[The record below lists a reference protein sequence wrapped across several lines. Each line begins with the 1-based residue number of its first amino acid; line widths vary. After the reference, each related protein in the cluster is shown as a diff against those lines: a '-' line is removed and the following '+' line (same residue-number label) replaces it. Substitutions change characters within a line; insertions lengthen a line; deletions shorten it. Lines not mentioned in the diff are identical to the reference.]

1 MTHVRFPLLLN
12 FLIQISVVY
21 FSSVY
26 CVINLAAQERS
37 VDGGPV
43 EVKALVAEVAMLAG
57 KGKYS
62 EAQKVL
68 SSADVVLLAGRAV
81 KDNKPVIFGIAGL
94 DIVVHGV
101 NRVDIPYVNKYTEI
115 FPCGDDV
122 IEPGEDRVQLL
133 LWRDECRD
141 WCERFNRSVYFELE
155 LLGKVPKYDMT
166 LDDVKREFFI
176 DDDVWARISDS
187 SKLAMRSALIVHP
200 ELVVKRTLPAGEEER
215 R

>member
-1 MTHVRFPLLLN
+1 MTYIRFLLLLN

-21 FSSVY
+21 FGSVY
-26 CVINLAAQERS
+26 CLINLAAQERR

-62 EAQKVL
+62 EAQNVL
-68 SSADVVLLAGRAV
+68 SSADVTSLARRAV

-94 DIVVHGV
+94 DLVVNGV

-122 IEPGEDRVQLL
+122 IEPDEDRVQLL
-133 LWRDECRD
+133 LWRNECRD

-176 DDDVWARISDS
+176 EDNVWASISDS